1 MGKIQADF
9 IKLTASLCL
18 HQPGGGRKMLL
29 RPLVQ
34 HIDDFDRAVGPADR
48 AGIKQKIL
56 QPFIRLQANLTLP
69 GQRQVQAAKGGV
81 FAYVARN
88 IPLLRC
94 NVARPAIT

>member
-1 MGKIQADF
+1 
-9 IKLTASLCL
+9 
-18 HQPGGGRKMLL
+18 MLL

-34 HIDDFDRAVGPADR
+34 HIDGIDWAVGPADR

-56 QPFIRLQANLTLP
+56 QPFIRLQVNLTLS
-69 GQRQVQAAKGGV
+69 GQPQLQAAKGGF

-94 NVARPAIT
+94 SVGRRVISCWRRQVLHTRLT